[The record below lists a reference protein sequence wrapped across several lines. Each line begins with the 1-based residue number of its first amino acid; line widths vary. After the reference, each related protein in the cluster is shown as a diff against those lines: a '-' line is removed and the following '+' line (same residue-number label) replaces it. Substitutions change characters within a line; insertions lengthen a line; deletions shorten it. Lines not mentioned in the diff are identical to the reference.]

1 MKSEIGIIYKSKAN
15 EAIIDKLLKQ
25 YSLSFEELFTV
36 SPKVFMSST
45 HPLAEKECLSLD
57 KLNGYPYLS
66 FEQGEHNSFYYS
78 EEILS
83 EYIRPKNIKIS
94 DRATLSNLLIGLNG
108 FTIGTGI
115 VNEELNG
122 KNIISKPLISDE
134 EIKIG
139 IITRNNV
146 RLSVYAETY
155 KKFLKSLV

>member
-1 MKSEIGIIYKSKAN
+1 MYCSILKDCQVQCADVAQSVARRLGKA
-15 EAIIDKLLKQ
+15 EVTGSSPAI
-25 YSLSFEELFTV
+25 SL
-36 SPKVFMSST
+36 
-45 HPLAEKECLSLD
+45 
-57 KLNGYPYLS
+57 
-66 FEQGEHNSFYYS
+66 
-78 EEILS
+78 ILS

-155 KKFLKSLV
+155 KKYLKSLV